1 MPKSFCAVSFCTSKS
16 GSGVSL
22 HTFPRDEPRRQKWIE
37 FVRACGRQ
45 EYQDWSPVQNSRVC
59 WLHFE
64 AHCFTTKA
72 PDLAYSTSVF
82 RLDPVHRSRLVLYQ
96 AFFTSADASH
106 LSFPTNRSLPE
117 YQIENG

>member
-37 FVRACGRQ
+37 FVCACGRQ

-59 WLHFE
+59 GLHFE

-72 PDLAYSTSVF
+72 PDLAYMGLPTRPCASLTSGAVVLPSF
-82 RLDPVHRSRLVLYQ
+82 SRHQQLEGHHNV
-96 AFFTSADASH
+96 
-106 LSFPTNRSLPE
+106 
-117 YQIENG
+117 IK